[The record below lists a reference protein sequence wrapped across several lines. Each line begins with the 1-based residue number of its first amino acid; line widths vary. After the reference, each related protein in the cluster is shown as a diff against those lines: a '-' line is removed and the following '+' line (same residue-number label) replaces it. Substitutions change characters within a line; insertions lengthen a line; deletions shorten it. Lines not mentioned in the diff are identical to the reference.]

1 MGIHNPRGFSRCH
14 KCIETIITKI
24 QTSTKPQKSRSDVH
38 MNLESDKTRLK
49 RNNYNPRRSIT
60 NLDG

>member
-24 QTSTKPQKSRSDVH
+24 QIITKPQESKSDVH

-49 RNNYNPRRSIT
+49 KQ
-60 NLDG
+60 L